1 VNNSTLF
8 SLTRRS
14 SFLWKA
20 TLALIFGFFALGTV
34 LSWLN
39 PNPGISYHDIFESP
53 DYYETGDENPDLI
66 NYSILNDKLIQALN
80 GPDPFEN
87 KLIDLEVLLSFS
99 AFGKTITLP
108 EAAEV
113 PNLSASE
120 YAVATAYAEAKRI
133 TLDETKAATEATA
146 QLLQPLLLLA
156 ESQPPVPYANYALA
170 LHYQNE
176 SKYML
181 AIAAVQ
187 SELAISQIDAA
198 KELLIYLYFHQE
210 DYERIEQL
218 QTDPEY
224 APFIDSALLQDIALE
239 RMDWPA
245 LFTTLIPAAYANAQ
259 ASMVFLALLTGII
272 WSAFLIR
279 LNDAPAHL
287 NFLLKLAIP
296 ALILGALSA
305 HLTILVIFLQ
315 EHQLGL
321 TEGDTLI
328 TQVIYCVAGI
338 GMREELLKLLCFVP
352 LLPFV
357 LKRNDDRV
365 TFIVAS
371 LVGLGFAVEENLN
384 YFEMSQ
390 GISTLGRFVT
400 ANFLHLSLTGLCGL
414 ALTRAVKHGGYYIN
428 QVVNTVG
435 LAIIAH
441 GAYDAFIIVPELV
454 EYGMLTSI
462 VFILIVYRYFAEA
475 RALRRTWSSPFSM
488 TAQLTFSL
496 VTIIGTSFII
506 VAWSSGAMLG
516 LITIASEVIS
526 VGVLLVLFYREIP
539 EAIH

>member
-1 VNNSTLF
+1 MNNSTLF

-20 TLALIFGFFALGTV
+20 TLALVCSFLALGTL

-39 PNPGISYHDIFESP
+39 PTPSISYHEIFESP
-53 DYYETGDENPDLI
+53 DDYDTSDENPVPI
-66 NYSILNDKLIQALN
+66 NYSKLNDKLIETLN
-80 GPDPFEN
+80 SPEPFET
-87 KLIDLEVLLSFS
+87 KLIDLEVLLSFG

-108 EAAEV
+108 EATEV
-113 PNLSASE
+113 PNLTAAE
-120 YAVATAYAEAKRI
+120 YAVADAYAEAKRI
-133 TLDETKAATEATA
+133 TLDETKEASA
-146 QLLQPLLLLA
+146 QLQPLLILA

-170 LHYQNE
+170 LYYQNV
-176 SKYML
+176 SKYPL

-187 SELAISQIDAA
+187 NELAVNPIDTA
-198 KELLIYLYFHQE
+198 KQLLIYLYFYQE
-210 DYERIEQL
+210 NYEQIEQL

-224 APFIDSALLQDIALE
+224 APFVDSALLQDIALK

-245 LFTTLIPAAYANAQ
+245 LISTLIPAAYVNAQ

-287 NFLLKLAIP
+287 SFLLKSAIP

-305 HLTILVIFLQ
+305 HLTILVIFLEEYQ
-315 EHQLGL
+315 WGL

-338 GMREELLKLLCFVP
+338 GLREELLKLLCFVP

-371 LVGLGFAVEENLN
+371 LVGLGFAVEENIN

-414 ALTRAVKHGGYYIN
+414 ALARAVKYGGYCIN
-428 QVVNTVG
+428 QAVNTVG

-441 GAYDAFIIVPELV
+441 GAYDAFITVPQLA

-496 VTIIGTSFII
+496 VTIIGTSFTI

-526 VGVLLVLFYREIP
+526 VGVLLILFYREIP

>member
-1 VNNSTLF
+1 MNNSTLF

-113 PNLSASE
+113 PNLSISE
-120 YAVATAYAEAKRI
+120 YIVAVAYAEAIRMP
-133 TLDETKAATEATA
+133 LDKTEAAPEASA
-146 QLLQPLLLLA
+146 QLQPLLKLA
-156 ESQPPVPYANYALA
+156 ASQPPLPYANYALA
-170 LHYQNE
+170 LYYQNE
-176 SKYML
+176 SKYSL
-181 AIAAVQ
+181 AIAAAQ
-187 SELAISQIDAA
+187 NEIAYNEIDAA

-210 DYERIEQL
+210 DYELIEQL

-224 APFIDSALLQDIALE
+224 APFIDNALLQDIALK

-245 LFTTLIPAAYANAQ
+245 LITTLIPAAYANSQ

-287 NFLLKLAIP
+287 SFLLKLAIP

-315 EHQLGL
+315 EYQWGL
-321 TEGDTLI
+321 TDGDTLI

-338 GMREELLKLLCFVP
+338 GLREELLKLLCFVP

-357 LKRNDDRV
+357 LKRNDDRI

-390 GISTLGRFVT
+390 GVSTLGRFVT

-414 ALTRAVKHGGYYIN
+414 ALARAVKHGGYCIN
-428 QVVNTVG
+428 QAVNTVG

-454 EYGMLTSI
+454 EYSMLTSI

-506 VAWSSGAMLG
+506 VAWSSGAMTG

-526 VGVLLVLFYREIP
+526 VGVLLILFYREIP
-539 EAIH
+539 ESIH